1 MARISAYTA
10 LPSADGGDTLPI
22 LDVSATTTKKITKTA
37 FLSDIIDGSLL
48 ATQAVKAN
56 KADFSVAD
64 QTARDVFT
72 PFDGLMVYR
81 KDLECIEVYD
91 GSAWRTFGDF
101 EILKKITLGSN
112 ATTLSTGTFA
122 ARKYLRFFIN
132 TIPSG
137 SLNWGYRFNND
148 SANNYAANSSVN
160 FGASVLTPSN
170 ANLFCG
176 VVGALTSFV
185 VGDVYNVASRSKQ
198 VRSITNDDGGNN
210 LASTVGNIYDVGGKW
225 INTSNQITRLD
236 LFTTTNNFAA
246 GTEIIVLGRDF
257 A

>member
-81 KDLECIEVYD
+81 KDLDAFQFYTGSRWRWVNPKNFGQTYPGANFLLTTSYTDRITAASVTTLGGEVELEVCIAFYNAASGADRIIDVNVVCD
-91 GSAWRTFGDF
+91 GSTIKNISGISS
-101 EILKKITLGSN
+101 ILNVSTAGSDYV
-112 ATTLSTGTFA
+112 TVKV
-122 ARKYLRFFIN
+122 RH
-132 TIPSG
+132 
-137 SLNWGYRFNND
+137 
-148 SANNYAANSSVN
+148 
-160 FGASVLTPSN
+160 TPS
-170 ANLFCG
+170 A
-176 VVGALTSFV
+176 GAHIYKIQAKASA
-185 VGDVYNVASRSKQ
+185 GSAVYMTTDSY
-198 VRSITNDDGGNN
+198 ITI
-210 LASTVGNIYDVGGKW
+210 A
-225 INTSNQITRLD
+225 
-236 LFTTTNNFAA
+236 
-246 GTEIIVLGRDF
+246 EIG
-257 A
+257 